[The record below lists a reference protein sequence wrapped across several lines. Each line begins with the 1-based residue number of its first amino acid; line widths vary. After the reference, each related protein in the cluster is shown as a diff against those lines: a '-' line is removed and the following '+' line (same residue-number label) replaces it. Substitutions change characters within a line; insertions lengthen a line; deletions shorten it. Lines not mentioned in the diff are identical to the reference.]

1 MLMNDTRIIT
11 GNEAAALAVKL
22 ARPGVIAAYPIT
34 PQTSLAEKLSEY
46 VERGDL
52 KAEYVRVESEHS
64 SLTVCISASAVGA
77 RVFTA
82 TSSNGLL
89 YMHEQ
94 LHWAAGSRLPVVMC
108 CVNRGVGAPWSIFN
122 DQQDS
127 FSQRDTGWI
136 QIYCRDNQEILDTII
151 QAYRIAEE
159 VYIPVMVC
167 YDGFILS
174 HTMMPVEVPDA
185 RMVKKFLP
193 PYKPHTILSPDDPRT
208 INPVF
213 FPTRRENSEGI
224 LCDGY
229 MEMRYK
235 LQAAFEKSGEVI
247 RSASREWAE
256 ITGRDH
262 GGLIWEYM
270 TEDAELILTG
280 MGSIATEATLAADVL
295 RAEGIRAGVV
305 GIRAYRPFPKAEVA
319 QAFKKATAIAVFE
332 KCISYGYEGGVCSDL
347 KAAFYGTDI
356 KAPIHDYI
364 AGLGG
369 RDVKTGEIVDA
380 ARATLESTRAGDAGN
395 KTVWLNCY
403 TGLRDEG

>member
-1 MLMNDTRIIT
+1 MNDVRIIT
-11 GNEAAALAVKL
+11 GNEAAAQAVKL
-22 ARPGVIAAYPIT
+22 AKPGVIAAYPIT
-34 PQTSLAEKLSEY
+34 PQTSLAELLSEY
-46 VERGDL
+46 VERGEL

-64 SLTVCISASAVGA
+64 SLTVCISASTVGA

-94 LHWAAGSRLPVVMC
+94 LHWASGSRLPVVMC

-136 QIYCRDNQEILDTII
+136 QIYCRDNQEILDTVI

-174 HTMMPVEVPDA
+174 HTMMPVEIPDSGLIE
-185 RMVKKFLP
+185 KFLP
-193 PYKPHTILSPDDPRT
+193 PYRPHTILSSDDPKT

-213 FPTRRENSEGI
+213 FPSRRENSKGV

-235 LQAAFEKSGEVI
+235 LQAAFEKSREIIVA
-247 RSASREWAE
+247 ASNEWAAL
-256 ITGRDH
+256 TGRDH
-262 GGLIWEYM
+262 GGMIWEYK
-270 TEDAELILTG
+270 TEDAELVLTG
-280 MGSIATEATLAADVL
+280 MGSIATEATMAVDAL
-295 RAEGIRAGVV
+295 RDERIRAGVV
-305 GIRAYRPFPKAEVA
+305 GIRTYRPFPKEDVA
-319 QAFKKATAIAVFE
+319 QAFKKAKAIVVFE
-332 KCISYGYEGGVCSDL
+332 KCISYGYEGGLCSDL
-347 KAAFYGTDI
+347 KAAFYGTDVR
-356 KAPIHDYI
+356 APIHNYI

-369 RDVKTGEIVDA
+369 RDVKTGELVDA
-380 ARATLESTRAGDAGN
+380 ARATLDTVGSGETGN
-395 KTVWLNCY
+395 KTIWLNCH
-403 TGLRDEG
+403 TGIEAEDRG

>member
-1 MLMNDTRIIT
+1 MNEVRIIT

-136 QIYCRDNQEILDTII
+136 QIYCRNNQEILDTII

-159 VYIPVMVC
+159 VYLPVMVC

-174 HTMMPVEVPDA
+174 HTMMPVEIPDTE
-185 RMVKKFLP
+185 MVEKFLP
-193 PYKPHTILSPDDPRT
+193 PYRPHTILSPDNPKT

-213 FPTRRENSEGI
+213 FPTRRKNSEGI

-235 LQAAFEKSGEVI
+235 LQAAFEKSREVI
-247 RSASREWAE
+247 KTASEEWAE
-256 ITGRDH
+256 LSGRNH
-262 GGLIWEYM
+262 GGMIWEYM

-305 GIRAYRPFPKAEVA
+305 GIRAYRPFPKEEVV
-319 QAFKKATAIAVFE
+319 QAFRKATAIAIFE

-369 RDVKTGEIVDA
+369 RDVKTGEIVEA
-380 ARATLESTRAGDAGN
+380 ARATLETIRAGETDN
-395 KTVWLNCY
+395 KTVWLNCH
-403 TGLRDEG
+403 TGG